1 MCDPNDP
8 NEVKIIESKFK
19 FELFV
24 ELKRLVQLPQTYL
37 KIFQTL
43 IFKNKNNWFILN
55 IHINSGIC
63 HRYQDLTLVDAY
75 SIIDCDKTIL
85 Y

>member
-24 ELKRLVQLPQTYL
+24 ELKMLVQLPQTYL
-37 KIFQTL
+37 KIFQTQY
-43 IFKNKNNWFILN
+43 ISNSILKY
-55 IHINSGIC
+55 I
-63 HRYQDLTLVDAY
+63 
-75 SIIDCDKTIL
+75 
-85 Y
+85 